1 MKHFMNIHIT
11 KTIVRRQRSLH
22 SPFSMC
28 TIHVRWMR
36 DCGAFICVI
45 IPELPE
51 GKTLRSMFVNW
62 FMKPI
67 HFGAGH
73 SIVSGNFS
81 LDNQSV
87 LKSENYGFSSAC
99 RWRSTA
105 LHSYSFSLRAIFFI
119 LFAASVALGIA
130 ETGFAEIGFAQ
141 EPTVSPI
148 PKSPVDQAEKLLDEG
163 KPREA
168 LRLLTQIAEKD
179 PKAPGLE
186 GKLGKAYFQLR
197 QFSQATPHLKNALQ
211 QNAADLESTQFLA
224 LSFYSAGNYREA
236 LPLLEKL
243 GPRLPKNSPDS
254 PYLLSICYVMT
265 QQWDSARKVL
275 AQMFFV
281 PSDSA
286 MAYLALG
293 KLMVRQQMVDAA
305 VPQIETAL
313 RLEPRLAMAHFL
325 LGEIDLYQ
333 SNPQGAISEFQKE
346 LAVNPTVWLV
356 YWRLGDAY
364 MRLSKYD
371 DAEVVLKKAI
381 WLNEASPGAFILL
394 GEIALKKNDPTLAAG
409 FLERA
414 LAIDPQSFDAHYALA
429 TAYKALGREA
439 EANQH
444 FDTAKTLRNEKHD
457 DEKHDNEQHDSEKGR
472 MLPAP

>member
-1 MKHFMNIHIT
+1 MLRKY
-11 KTIVRRQRSLH
+11 VRELVHEAH
-22 SPFSMC
+22 SFRHTRYS
-28 TIHVRWMR
+28 IAS
-36 DCGAFICVI
+36 G
-45 IPELPE
+45 
-51 GKTLRSMFVNW
+51 
-62 FMKPI
+62 
-67 HFGAGH
+67 
-73 SIVSGNFS
+73 IVSLENEP
-81 LDNQSV
+81 V
-87 LKSENYGFSSAC
+87 LKSENYSFSPAC
-99 RWRSTA
+99 SSRSTSPY
-105 LHSYSFSLRAIFFI
+105 SYFLRAAFFI
-119 LFAASVALGIA
+119 LFAAGAGLGIA
-130 ETGFAEIGFAQ
+130 EIGFAEIAFAQ

-168 LRLLTQIAEKD
+168 LSLLTAIAEKD
-179 PKAPGLE
+179 PKAAGLE

-211 QNAADLESTQFLA
+211 RDAGDLESTQLLA

-243 GPRLPKNSPDS
+243 GPRLPKNVPDAPNLIS
-254 PYLLSICYVMT
+254 TCYVMT

-281 PSDSA
+281 SPDSA

-293 KLMVRQQMVDAA
+293 KLMVRQQLVEAA

-325 LGEIDLYQ
+325 LGEIDLYR
-333 SNPQGAISEFQKE
+333 SNPQDAISEFQKE

-364 MRLSKYD
+364 MRLAKYD

-394 GEIALKKNDPTLAAG
+394 GEIALKKNDPALAAG

-429 TAYKALGREA
+429 TAYKALGRQT

-444 FDTAKTLRNEKHD
+444 FETAKTLRNEKHD
-457 DEKHDNEQHDSEKGR
+457 DEKHDNEQDDSEKDR
-472 MLPAP
+472 KLPAP